1 MKDEIYEAFNRKP
14 VEIPIIA
21 ITGGKGG
28 TGKTTVA
35 VNLTVA
41 LNSKGKRIM
50 LVDTDVD
57 SPTTGIVLGVE
68 SKPVEKVKIFTPK
81 IVEEK
86 CTKCGKCVEAC
97 RAHALFQI
105 AEKFPI
111 FFEQLCSGCE
121 ACILACP
128 HEAIAIGEKTVG
140 VIHQSSNNE
149 VTLIGGELIPNEA
162 RSAQVVTATK
172 NFSLKKTTNE
182 NFDIMV
188 IDTPPGTH
196 CNVVQSLR
204 YADLAIAVTEP
215 TPLGIY
221 NLDLILQLADR
232 LKIPAQVIINKAD
245 IPGHDKEGVFEVTK
259 QHRTEIIAEV
269 PFDKKLF
276 KSAENERPFITKYPE
291 LKFSRAFMDVAESVL
306 HQITKY

>member
-1 MKDEIYEAFNRKP
+1 
-14 VEIPIIA
+14 
-21 ITGGKGG
+21 
-28 TGKTTVA
+28 
-35 VNLTVA
+35 
-41 LNSKGKRIM
+41 M

-57 SPTTGIVLGVE
+57 SPTTGIVLGVK

-81 IVEEK
+81 IVKEK

-105 AEKFPI
+105 AENFPML
-111 FFEQLCSGCE
+111 FEQLCSGCE

-128 HEAIAIGEKTVG
+128 HKAIVIGEKTVG
-140 VIHQSSNNE
+140 TIHQSSNNK
-149 VTLIGGELIPNEA
+149 VTLISGELKPNEA
-162 RSAQVVTATK
+162 KSAQVVTATK
-172 NFSLKKTTNE
+172 NFSLKKTTNK

-221 NLDLILQLADR
+221 DLDLILQLADR
-232 LKIPAQVIINKAD
+232 LKIPTQVIMNKAD
-245 IPGHDKEGVFEVTK
+245 IPGNDKEGVFEVTK
-259 QHRTEIIAEV
+259 HHGTEVIAEV

-276 KSAENERPFITKYPE
+276 QTSVDGKPFITTYPE
-291 LKFSRAFMDVAESVL
+291 SEVSKAFMKVAESVL
-306 HQITKY
+306 YQTTKR